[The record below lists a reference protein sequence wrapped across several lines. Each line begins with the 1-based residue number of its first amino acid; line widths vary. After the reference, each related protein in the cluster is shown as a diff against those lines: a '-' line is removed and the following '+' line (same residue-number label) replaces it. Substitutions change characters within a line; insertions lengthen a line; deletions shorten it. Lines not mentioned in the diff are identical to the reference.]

1 MTPTYKA
8 VAASP
13 GFTLIETLAA
23 FAIFGLIIVS
33 TGLLLHDG
41 IFFFDRG
48 TRAVDQQEQLSL
60 AMDCLRRDF
69 GAARFVVQKTDK
81 GIAAAFVASPVAVG
95 GPMAIHFVTH
105 GRTSGS
111 SGLEM
116 VGLSVETQEG
126 VTELVR
132 RRAAWADPR
141 IHLADAAL
149 GDAVVLVKGKFDIT
163 FAFSDLAPDGKLTW
177 HDSWTGE
184 NGLPHSVRMMLQD
197 ASSGPEPRIE
207 AEFPIYADAQASCA
221 TGKRDCLSLVAIQG
235 LPAPRPSAAGQGH
248 P

>member
-1 MTPTYKA
+1 MTPPHKA

-23 FAIFGLIIVS
+23 FAIFGVIIVS

-41 IFFFDRG
+41 VFFFDRG

-69 GAARFVVQKTDK
+69 GAARFVVKRTAK
-81 GIAAAFVASPVAVG
+81 GAAAAFVASPVAG
-95 GPMAIHFVTH
+95 AGPMAIRFITH
-105 GRTSGS
+105 GQTSGS

-116 VGLSVETQEG
+116 VALSIKTQDG

-132 RRAAWADPR
+132 RRAAWAGPR
-141 IHLADAAL
+141 MRLEGAAL
-149 GDAVVLVKGKFDIT
+149 QDAVVLIKGKFDIAFT
-163 FAFSDLAPDGKLTW
+163 FSDLSAGKLTW
-177 HDSWTGE
+177 HDIWTGE
-184 NGLPHSVRMMLQD
+184 NGLPHSVRMTLQD
-197 ASSGPEPRIE
+197 ASSNPEHRID
-207 AEFPIYADAQASCA
+207 AEFPIHVDAQASCA
-221 TGKRDCLSLVAIQG
+221 TGKRDCLSLVAI
-235 LPAPRPSAAGQGH
+235 PEPSASSPSATGRGH